1 MWGETGLGVGEEGVF
16 CVGLGLGVV
25 AEDEPGVT
33 LELGIIGEGDVNL
46 SENIN
51 FKLNVKLT
59 NFK

>member
-1 MWGETGLGVGEEGVF
+1 M
-16 CVGLGLGVV
+16 GLGVV

-51 FKLNVKLT
+51 FKLNVKLM

>member
-1 MWGETGLGVGEEGVF
+1 M
-16 CVGLGLGVV
+16 GLGVV

-33 LELGIIGEGDVNL
+33 LELGNIGEGDVNL

-51 FKLNVKLT
+51 FKLNVKLM

>member
-1 MWGETGLGVGEEGVF
+1 MWGETGLGEGEEGVF
-16 CVGLGLGVV
+16 CVGLGVV

-33 LELGIIGEGDVNL
+33 LELGNIGEGDVNL

-51 FKLNVKLT
+51 FKLNVKLM